1 MISAIYPG
9 SFDPITL
16 GHVDVV
22 ERAVTVFDELLILVA
37 ENERK
42 QYMFTLEERL
52 RFVRETFKSVPQ
64 VHVDSFHG
72 LLVEYMREKKI
83 RVCVRGLRVLS
94 DFEYEMRLAMTNKQ
108 LWSDYEVFY
117 LMSDIKYANFSSSLV
132 REILHYRGHIN
143 NFVPDTVVHYLK
155 KKQEEDYV

>member
-1 MISAIYPG
+1 MLRAIYPG

-22 ERAVTVFDELLILVA
+22 ERAMTVFDELFVLVA

-52 RFVRETFKSVPQ
+52 RFARETFKSVPH
-64 VHVDSFHG
+64 VHVDSFQG
-72 LLVEYMREKKI
+72 LLVEYMQAKKI

-94 DFEYEMRLAMTNKQ
+94 DFEYEMRMAITNKQ
-108 LWSDYEVFY
+108 LWSEYEVFY
-117 LMSDIKYANFSSSLV
+117 LMSDIKFANFSSSLV
-132 REILHYRGHIN
+132 REILHFRGHIN
-143 NFVPDTVVHYLK
+143 SFVPDAVVHYLK
-155 KKQEEDYV
+155 KKQEEDNV